1 MPKTEKDHK
10 KEFLRIV
17 QDYPS
22 NREVLIQRFYQYG
35 YMMDYCNY
43 IFSELR
49 RSGHIQRV
57 KGPNGN
63 LARDSMGKYYY
74 EVHYEDTRVPS
85 ECIQIFRIVP

>member
-17 QDYPS
+17 QDHPS
-22 NREVLIQRFYQYG
+22 NREALIERFYQHG

-49 RSGHIQRV
+49 KSGAIQRV

-63 LARDSMGKYYY
+63 LARDTMGKYYY
-74 EVHYEDTRVPS
+74 EVNYVGSTIHTTVTA
-85 ECIQIFRIVP
+85 